1 MVSAKGQ
8 VDGARRRA
16 RRTLVASSP
25 SVTVEELAA
34 VRQEGQGTVWS
45 WLARGRQEGRIVAVE
60 HDQVALIPT
69 FQLDG
74 DLQLR
79 DDVATVT
86 VRLSSAGM
94 GSWAVW
100 AWWVGHRATLEAAP
114 IDTLNQ
120 GRHQQL
126 HDAIDRLTDRN
137 G

>member
-1 MVSAKGQ
+1 MSAKGQ

-34 VRQEGQGTVWS
+34 AREEGQDTVWS

-86 VRLSSAGM
+86 VRLSAAGLD
-94 GSWAVW
+94 GWAAW
-100 AWWVGHRATLEAAP
+100 AWWVGHRATLGAAP

-126 HDAIDRLTDRN
+126 HDAIDRLTDPN